1 MTTDEMSNTTLDKN
15 GNIIY
20 SIEKEEIMQT
30 LANSIPQNTK
40 ISDVLKGGLL
50 FVADII
56 HQMDPENNKTILDA
70 SKKLLECEYR
80 IIQKKFKETT

>member
-1 MTTDEMSNTTLDKN
+1 MTTDEMSDTTLDKN
-15 GNIIY
+15 GNVVY
-20 SIEKEEIMQT
+20 SIKKEEIMQT
-30 LANSIPQNTK
+30 LADSIPQNTK

-70 SKKLLECEYR
+70 SKTLLECEYR